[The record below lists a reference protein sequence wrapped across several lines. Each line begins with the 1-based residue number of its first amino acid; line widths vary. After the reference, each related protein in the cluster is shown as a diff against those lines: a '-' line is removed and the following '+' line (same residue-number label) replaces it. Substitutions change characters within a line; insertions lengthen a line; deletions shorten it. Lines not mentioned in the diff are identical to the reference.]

1 MNTLKSRILSAGLLL
16 PIIAICCWHAFAQD
30 RTIRLE
36 VGVATLAPLD
46 LPLMDDA
53 AVPDTG
59 TFWSAQRLDDFP
71 PYPFNPFKSSDLGF
85 DLDLPVYSLGKD
97 TFLYDD
103 RSVNYDKLDK
113 LRLALHLAE
122 LAASGLSLDEVAAPK
137 ISARGLAP
145 LADDLQLDIEDAT
158 NGVVSLTV
166 LNPISLTN
174 SPVWDVFG
182 ISSLSESNWTW
193 LVRTEPGQT
202 NLLVPMLSEVESY
215 YRLAATNDSD
225 ADGLTDA
232 FESLAS
238 HSSAFT
244 NDTDGDGLL
253 DGWEWKHFG
262 GFDQTGASD
271 YDSDGSS
278 NLAEQSAGT
287 DPNSISF
294 KANIGNG
301 NTRWLNP
308 AATITVLGGVPS
320 ELAVLVDGTNFDNP
334 VWQPFTTAPV
344 IALPN
349 ADGEHWVWVALR
361 GRENETAWQG
371 FGVTLDRVPPVLV
384 ITSPTNSSIAKKIVQ
399 VHGHS
404 TDALSSVGC
413 VVSNDAG
420 VRTNRFSFVTHRDA
434 GAVPTNHFQCFDVRL
449 TNGVNILA
457 VQVSDPAGNM
467 TTTNISLTYD
477 PATNPPALL
486 VLWPQDGAMLG
497 GNSFTL
503 RARVND
509 ETAEVNASV
518 TGTNGVTQDYSGQVE
533 RDGAVWIQNMT
544 LTLGTN
550 QIAITAADGA
560 GHSVTTNIVV
570 VRSGGVTVTI
580 DDVPAWQ
587 LNQPTV
593 TLTGAVSD
601 SSYSVW
607 VNGTQASVT
616 GGVWT
621 ALNVPVPPGGMAAF
635 TVVAIPPG
643 GSTTP
648 GGGGIGDPADPNPS
662 DPGSVQASIQPE
674 TGSWVKMLNKTWNR
688 TDSWDSDLD
697 DYIYMRTGKAT
708 FNESTTWEWREQG
721 GGYGITVGSM
731 THPEWLVTLF
741 PDNWT
746 IKYWVS
752 PTGGARCEMTWNW
765 VGQGGGSYTTTNLA
779 EFGDEWILYAI
790 SEGASKGKWGLR
802 EAFSEQSG
810 GVIAYHKHV
819 ETWAAATDQELS
831 TGGIGG
837 VERESVIRIT
847 AAKAVKLPNGDFE
860 SVPPTQVSVTGFGN
874 LNTNATVDR
883 PKPDN
888 SKGGID
894 LDASADTYILK
905 PINNTGKYRLAIMRG
920 SEDITGKKKVVW
932 AGEGMTLTAS
942 VSGIPVGSTA
952 SNYQWSVAGPAYAD
966 IDYTSQYGRAPLLS
980 NTTNSTVHYYWAKEF
995 MTNVTCSVE
1004 VGGQRLEG
1012 KTTFEVRKPE
1022 VSWTL
1027 TAKNTVVI
1035 YTNVHGP
1042 ALGCGIAGGTT
1053 NNCGMLFEWKISN
1066 YKGYTSDFEL
1076 RMVQLV
1082 NTTIK
1087 ENFATPIGNSLSR
1100 GVATNGL
1107 DTAFPFDDWDL
1118 VPPPGLFPNYP
1129 GYNFTPDSPYELLS
1143 GAVSFVSREDSFT
1156 SVLLFRPSGGKYVP
1170 LKTASWSWAGKAGIA
1185 GTNGSSTFQ
1194 LIPTPTNPQSATGY
1208 PLDVPPTWEGNIA
1221 DMTATNSPC
1230 WKTNTTLYP
1239 VQ

>member
-1 MNTLKSRILSAGLLL
+1 MNQIKTCAVMMLAMVMIVSGYV
-16 PIIAICCWHAFAQD
+16 FAQD
-30 RTIRLE
+30 RAIRIE
-36 VGVATLAPLD
+36 VDAVSLPPLD
-46 LPLMDDA
+46 LPLVKES

-59 TFWSAQRLDDFP
+59 TFWSAQLADDSP
-71 PYPFNPFKSSDLGF
+71 PYPYNPLA
-85 DLDLPVYSLGKD
+85 DLDVPIYLLGKD
-97 TFLYDD
+97 VFLFDD
-103 RSVNYDKLDK
+103 RAVDYDKLEK
-113 LRLALHLAE
+113 LRLTLHMVE
-122 LAASGLSLDEVAAPK
+122 RAAKGLSLDEVVASK

-174 SPVWDVFG
+174 SPVWDVLG

-371 FGVTLDRVPPVLV
+371 FGVTLDRVPPVVV

-404 TDALSSVGC
+404 TDALSGVNC

-467 TTTNISLTYD
+467 TTTNLSVTFD
-477 PATNPPALL
+477 AATATNPPSLL
-486 VLWPQDGAMLG
+486 LLWPQNGARLSG
-497 GNSFTL
+497 YSFTM

-509 ETAEVNASV
+509 ETAGVVASV
-518 TGTNGVTQDYSGQVE
+518 TGTNGVTQEYFGQVE
-533 RDGAVWIQNMT
+533 RNGAVWIQNMP

-550 QIAITAADGA
+550 QVAVTATDTLGN
-560 GHSVTTNIVV
+560 SFTTNIVV
-570 VRSGGVTVTI
+570 IRSGVVVTI
-580 DDVPAWQ
+580 DELAEWQ
-587 LNQPTV
+587 LNQPRV
-593 TLTGAVSD
+593 TLTGTVSD

-607 VNGTQASVT
+607 VNGIQASVT
-616 GGVWT
+616 GGGVWT

-635 TVVAIPPG
+635 TVTAIPPG

-648 GGGGIGDPADPNPS
+648 GGGSSGDPSDPNPS
-662 DPGSVQASIQPE
+662 DPGSVQASNQQE

-697 DYIYMRTGKAT
+697 DYIYMRTGKST
-708 FNESTTWEWREQG
+708 FNESTTWEWSEAG
-721 GGYGITVGSM
+721 GGYGITVGAISY
-731 THPEWLVTLF
+731 PEWLAAWF
-741 PDNWT
+741 PDSWT
-746 IKYWVS
+746 IKYWIS
-752 PTGGARCEMTWNW
+752 PTGVERCEITTDW
-765 VGQGGGSYTTTNLA
+765 QGNISVSTNLGGFWSGWIFYA
-779 EFGDEWILYAI
+779 RDEVP
-790 SEGASKGKWGLR
+790 SKGKWGLR
-802 EAFSEQSG
+802 ESFSEDSG
-810 GVIAYHKHV
+810 GILSYTKHK
-819 ETWAAATDQELS
+819 ENWSASTDQELS
-831 TGGIGG
+831 TGGMGG

-860 SVPPTQVSVTGFGN
+860 SVPPPQVSVTGFGN

-894 LDASADTYILK
+894 LDASADAYILK
-905 PINNTGKYRLAIMRG
+905 PISNTGKYRLAIMRNG
-920 SEDITGKKKVVW
+920 MDVTGKTTKAIV
-932 AGEGMTLTAS
+932 GEAVSLTAS
-942 VSGIPVGSTA
+942 IVGGDSSALTNATWLWTVPGMYFVNYVANTNEGKLYTDLIRTNQSIGLYWADGGAKSVSCEVKSETFGSVTA
-952 SNYQWSVAGPAYAD
+952 STTVAVAKPNAHIIASTLTNGVMIDNYWNDVTALHLSITNRNGFYAFYVGHN
-966 IDYTSQYGRAPLLS
+966 IPGVYEWLQTGTVLNRLKETASGKWARASGYGLDYVSIPLPNSRSCYGR
-980 NTTNSTVHYYWAKEF
+980 
-995 MTNVTCSVE
+995 
-1004 VGGQRLEG
+1004 
-1012 KTTFEVRKPE
+1012 
-1022 VSWTL
+1022 
-1027 TAKNTVVI
+1027 
-1035 YTNVHGP
+1035 
-1042 ALGCGIAGGTT
+1042 
-1053 NNCGMLFEWKISN
+1053 
-1066 YKGYTSDFEL
+1066 
-1076 RMVQLV
+1076 
-1082 NTTIK
+1082 
-1087 ENFATPIGNSLSR
+1087 
-1100 GVATNGL
+1100 
-1107 DTAFPFDDWDL
+1107 
-1118 VPPPGLFPNYP
+1118 
-1129 GYNFTPDSPYELLS
+1129 
-1143 GAVSFVSREDSFT
+1143 
-1156 SVLLFRPSGGKYVP
+1156 
-1170 LKTASWSWAGKAGIA
+1170 
-1185 GTNGSSTFQ
+1185 
-1194 LIPTPTNPQSATGY
+1194 
-1208 PLDVPPTWEGNIA
+1208 
-1221 DMTATNSPC
+1221 
-1230 WKTNTTLYP
+1230 
-1239 VQ
+1239 